1 MKRITAY
8 ISLVGSMLLASLV
21 GLVPALKMVN
31 GTGDYS
37 AGRTYVYKIS
47 ERNYNLVNQNGTSN
61 EVSGSDEDKQTILD
75 EVVDEFKVRLS
86 NADVTNYKL
95 ETSGFDTIKVTFK
108 ADSSL
113 YSDISSYLNFSWSF
127 KASTYKGDVVVGQ
140 DAIQVKE
147 NSGSDN
153 FFDEGSARIE
163 YKDNYPYVVVKL
175 KNPEEFKNVVTT
187 AKNATSSDT
196 TTTSSVLSRNQDQI
210 LEDDDSEDTSTSNI
224 NKVYILNDWLTG
236 MNIETLLSSDGSPY
250 LDKNLTKNYV
260 LYSYDATSASS
271 IYWDYDS
278 SLSATDQENAVY
290 EEIFFG
296 GYNTDS
302 STNTYG
308 SVESDR
314 VLAYKKANIWMHK
327 FNSTTYSYGI
337 TLVNA
342 NGTNAYSSIISP
354 FLDHLV
360 YMNEVNWTNSL
371 FVASLIAI
379 VIVSLFLCLHYGVNG
394 VTIIVNSFSLL
405 VASIG
410 LFNLF
415 GSEFNVGAI
424 IGLLTLMVVS
434 IFSGAIFFK
443 KANNE
448 LYKGKNI
455 KKAFQ
460 EGSKRSFMIQFDI
473 SLITMILGITSYLI
487 PTSNLISF
495 GSLLIVGS
503 LLNVVL
509 NLAILRPLAWLIYNS
524 STISRHLNLI
534 SVNSK
539 QIPNLSKDEK
549 PTYFDKYNKKQ
560 PRKTYNVV
568 GIVASILLCASIAG
582 LTTFQVVRGN
592 IYNSSSTQGNSEV
605 VIRIDKQNVT
615 DDETNDIENNIETL
629 ENVFS
634 SKIYTNESKTK
645 ALAKSPDVKTYNYSY
660 IINNVTNKEYYY
672 VITLDGSYSIDSTA
686 YYLDNNSELVKTTL
700 EQAINISI
708 TNVLDTNKIDI
719 NSTYNVTNDSNNY
732 YALLFVSIGIGVCSI
747 YMLLRFGLSK
757 MLTSAIIIGGSV
769 TIIVGIFS
777 LLNAPFTSVIT
788 LGTLLLVEFA
798 YITFVI
804 YFNKEK
810 EIIQER
816 KKELTTLELKRDAY
830 EVGFNDYY
838 PFNASVTL
846 INALM
851 IIAMFFTKSLDT
863 YLLVLI
869 LIGFIIILILQ
880 KALSINI
887 ELFFNKIFKQF
898 IGLFNKPSKK
908 KKINSKK
915 EDGPEEAIFIGIN
928 D

>member
-187 AKNATSSDT
+187 AKNASSSDT

-250 LDKNLTKNYV
+250 LDKTLTKNYV

-302 STNTYG
+302 SSNTYG
-308 SVESDR
+308 SVETDR

-503 LLNVVL
+503 ILNVIL
-509 NLAILRPLAWLIYNS
+509 NIAILRPLTWLIYNS
-524 STISRHLNLI
+524 SVTSKKLNLI
-534 SVNSK
+534 SVNAK
-539 QIPNLSKDEK
+539 EIPNLSKDEK
-549 PTYFDKYNKKQ
+549 PTYFDKYNRKQ
-560 PRKTYNVV
+560 PKRTYNVV

-582 LTTFQVVRGN
+582 LTAFQVTRGN
-592 IYNSSSTQGNSEV
+592 IYNSSSTQGNTEV
-605 VIRIDKQNVT
+605 VIRIDVQNVT
-615 DDETNDIENNIETL
+615 DDEDNTIESNIETI

-634 SKIYTNESKTK
+634 SKIFTNESKTK
-645 ALAKSPDVKTYNYSY
+645 ALAKTPDVKTYNYSY

-672 VITLDGSYSIDSTA
+672 VVSLDGNYATDSTA
-686 YYLDNNSELVKTTL
+686 YYLDNSSNLIKSTL
-700 EQAINISI
+700 EQSINISV
-708 TNVLDTNKIDI
+708 TNVLDASKIDI

-732 YALLFVSIGIGVCSI
+732 YALLFVSIGVGVVSI

-757 MLTSAIIIGGSV
+757 MLTSAILVGGSM
-769 TIIVGIFS
+769 TIVVGIFS
-777 LLNAPFTSVIT
+777 LLNGPFTSVIT
-788 LGTLLLVEFA
+788 LGTLLLTEFA

-810 EIIQER
+810 EIVQEN

-838 PFNASVTL
+838 PFIASVTL
-846 INALM
+846 ITALM
-851 IIAMFFTKSLDT
+851 IIAMFFTQSLNT
-863 YLLVLI
+863 YLLVLV
-869 LIGFIIILILQ
+869 LVGFIVILILQ

-887 ELFFNKIFKQF
+887 ELFFNKIFKKF

-908 KKINSKK
+908 KKNTSKK

>member
-1 MKRITAY
+1 MKRVTAY
-8 ISLVGSMLLASLV
+8 ISLVSSMLLASLV

-61 EVSGSDEDKQTILD
+61 EISGSDEDKQTILD
-75 EVVDEFKVRLS
+75 DVVDEFKIRLA

-147 NSGSDN
+147 NSGTDN

-175 KNPEEFKNVVTT
+175 KNPEEFKNVVT
-187 AKNATSSDT
+187 AASKASSSSDS
-196 TTTSSVLSRNQDQI
+196 TTTSVQSLNNNHI
-210 LEDDDSEDTSTSNI
+210 LEDDDDSDSSTSNL

-250 LDKNLTKNYV
+250 LEKTLTKNYI
-260 LYSYDATSASS
+260 LYSYDASSASS

-278 SLSATDQENAVY
+278 SLSATDQENKVY
-290 EEIFFG
+290 EEIYFG
-296 GYNTDS
+296 GYNADS
-302 STNTYG
+302 TTNTYG

-314 VLAYKKANIWMHK
+314 VLAYKKASIWMHK
-327 FNSTTYSYGI
+327 FNSCTYSQGI
-337 TLVNA
+337 TLVNTD
-342 NGTNAYSSIISP
+342 GTNAYTSIISP

-379 VIVSLFLCLHYGVNG
+379 VIVSLFLCLHFGING
-394 VTIIVNSFSLL
+394 ITIAVNSFCLL

-434 IFSGAIFFK
+434 IFSGTIFFK

-455 KKAFQ
+455 KKSFQ

-473 SLITMILGITSYLI
+473 TLITLILGITSYLI

-524 STISRHLNLI
+524 STINKHLNLI
-534 SVNSK
+534 SVDAK

-549 PTYFDKYNKKQ
+549 PTYFDKFNKKQ
-560 PRKTYNVV
+560 PKKTYNIV

-582 LTTFQVVRGN
+582 LTSFQVVRGN

-615 DDETNDIENNIETL
+615 DDESNDIENNIEEI

-634 SKIYTNESKTK
+634 NKIFTNESKSK
-645 ALAKSPDVKTYNYSY
+645 ALAKTPDVKTYNYSY

-672 VITLDGSYSIDSTA
+672 VVSLDGNYSNDTTA
-686 YYLDNNSELVKTTL
+686 YYLNNNSELIKTSL
-700 EQAINISI
+700 EEAINISI
-708 TNVLDTNKIDI
+708 TNVLETSKIDI

-732 YALLFVSIGIGVCSI
+732 YALLFVSIGVGVCSI

-757 MLTSAIIIGGSV
+757 MLTSAILTGGSV

-777 LLNAPFTSVIT
+777 LLNASFTSVIT

-804 YFNKEK
+804 YFNKQK
-810 EIIQER
+810 EIIQEH
-816 KKELTTLELKRDAY
+816 KKELTSLELKRDAY

-869 LIGFIIILILQ
+869 LIGFVIILILQ
-880 KALSINI
+880 KALSINM
-887 ELFFNKIFKQF
+887 ELFFNKIFKKF
-898 IGLFNKPSKK
+898 IGLFNRPSKK
-908 KKINSKK
+908 KKNTSKK